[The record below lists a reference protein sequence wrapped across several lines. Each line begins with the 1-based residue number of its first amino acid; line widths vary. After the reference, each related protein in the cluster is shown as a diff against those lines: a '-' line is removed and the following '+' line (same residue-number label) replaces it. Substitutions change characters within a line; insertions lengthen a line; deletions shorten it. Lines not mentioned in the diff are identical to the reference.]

1 MKVSQAIGAQTAGAP
16 EYVFENAGR
25 SAQARYRKLLRV
37 YDGNT
42 IRHIEQR
49 DIGRGC
55 SCLEIGGG
63 GGSIASR
70 LCARVGV
77 AGRGLATDLDPQF
90 LQSLAYENLEVR
102 RHDIRTEGLPQEEF
116 DLAHTRLVLMHSS
129 LGGARKSN
137 RPRTDHPTRNQRGFP
152 RLQKNALPPH
162 CEIPLLWRVERN
174 GV

>member
-1 MKVSQAIGAQTAGAP
+1 MSQAIGAQTAGAR

-25 SAQARYRKLLRV
+25 SAQARYHELSRV
-37 YDGNT
+37 YDGNKT
-42 IRHIEQR
+42 PRIEQR

-70 LCARVGV
+70 LARVGV
-77 AGRGLATDLDPQF
+77 TGRVLATDLDPRF
-90 LQSLAYENLEVR
+90 LQSLAYENLEVY
-102 RHDIRTEGLPQEEF
+102 RHDIRTGGLPQEEL
-116 DLAHTRLVLMHSS
+116 DLAHARLVLIHSS

-137 RPRTDHPTRNQRGFP
+137 PPRTGHPTHNQRGFP
-152 RLQKNALPPH
+152 RLGKNELPPH
-162 CEIPLLWRVERN
+162 CEIPLVRPAERN